1 MKDAKKKK
9 CVYTLRYIPCYV
21 SRRGGTRYVY
31 YFRLG
36 TPHKNITSYIHEYLC
51 VYELWK
57 YVYTYLCKNINA
69 HT

>member
-51 VYELWK
+51 VYEL
-57 YVYTYLCKNINA
+57 
-69 HT
+69 